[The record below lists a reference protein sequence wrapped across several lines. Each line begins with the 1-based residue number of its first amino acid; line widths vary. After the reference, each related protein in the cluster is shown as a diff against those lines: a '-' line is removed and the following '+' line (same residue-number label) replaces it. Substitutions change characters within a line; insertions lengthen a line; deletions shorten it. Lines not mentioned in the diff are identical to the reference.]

1 MEALL
6 NKVQDA
12 GYDITTVSG
21 VQAIEM
27 WNEIRIKV
35 ATEPNE
41 QALCHIISS
50 EHQLSIQQLSKSI
63 DELNQALSILTNIES
78 SYARRADLVLMAKNA
93 LSERYLT
100 QGDYAQALKEYVSIT
115 QYAIEH
121 GDIDTYAS
129 AILGMGKLCESF
141 GDANR
146 ALRYY
151 QKIDHVDHALSS
163 RSLRLHYKLH
173 KLSCFVTLNKLPAA
187 REILKECEELS
198 ILVSDK
204 LLTGQIMLYQSQLH
218 RQHGNLS
225 EALRILANIPY
236 AVGNIRSNWFACKS
250 RIEQARCLLP
260 SRPALATYLLD
271 NAQRRLQ
278 HRSKPELKIELYQ
291 AYSDI
296 YAERGLYKESLFYE
310 KLGFE
315 TESHLISQIPIADLG
330 ANQLR
335 RLARFDLQLKLIL
348 SEMENRELKE
358 TTESQKHEVAQLQQ
372 DVFTDPLTQ
381 LKNRRWMESCLKEL
395 LIHETEFAF
404 LVVDI
409 DHFKSIND
417 ELSHLAGD
425 KAIVNVSTQIL
436 QQFNRPGH
444 HCVRFG
450 GEEFLVIVENVDLN
464 QALVHAEEL
473 RKNIEQLDWKEVLG
487 ERRLTV
493 SVGVT
498 LHRLGENTQR
508 TFYRADKALYRAKAN
523 GRNQVCS
530 E

>member
-6 NKVQDA
+6 NKVQEA
-12 GYDITTVSG
+12 GYDITTVAG
-21 VQAIEM
+21 DDAIEM
-27 WNEIRIKV
+27 WSEIRVKV
-35 ATEPNE
+35 ATEPHE
-41 QALCHIISS
+41 QALCYVISS
-50 EHQLSIQQLSKSI
+50 EHQLSLHRLSQSI
-63 DELNQALSILTNIES
+63 TELNQALRLLTNAGPNHAERS
-78 SYARRADLVLMAKNA
+78 DLVLMTKST

-100 QGDYAQALKEYVSIT
+100 SGDYSRALQEFVSIT

-173 KLSCFVTLNKLPAA
+173 KLSCYVALNKLTAA

-204 LLTGQIMLYQSQLH
+204 LLTGQIMLYQSQLY
-218 RQHGNLS
+218 RQQGRQTD
-225 EALRILANIPY
+225 ALRILANIPY

-250 RIEQARCLLP
+250 RIEQARCLIP
-260 SRPALATYLLD
+260 DRPALANYLLD
-271 NAQRRLQ
+271 NAKRRLQ
-278 HRSKPELKIELYQ
+278 HHSKPELKIQLYR
-291 AYSDI
+291 AYSEI
-296 YAERGLYKESLFYE
+296 YAEQGLFKESLFYE

-315 TESHLISQIPIADLG
+315 TESNLISQIPIAELG

-358 TTESQKHEVAQLQQ
+358 TTESQKHAVAQLQQ
-372 DVFTDPLTQ
+372 DVFTDPLTK
-381 LKNRRWMESCLKEL
+381 LKNRRWMESCLKDL

-425 KAIVNVSTQIL
+425 KAIVNVSAQIL
-436 QQFNRPGH
+436 QLFNQATH

-450 GEEFLVIVENVDLN
+450 GEEFLVILEKVDLD
-464 QALVHAEEL
+464 QALSQAEEL
-473 RKNIEQLDWKEVLG
+473 RNNIEQFDWREVLG
-487 ERRLTV
+487 SRRLTV
-493 SVGVT
+493 SIGVT